1 MSQHQDELAG
11 RWALPA
17 PAVRSIVPVRPADV
31 LRELVTLLR
40 SYGLDHVYW
49 SACALCG
56 VLSLPHVT
64 VWLCD
69 GQFLTWRRD
78 STHIR
83 WPAADTEG
91 AAQQLVMLAKGRAGA
106 DFLG

>member
-1 MSQHQDELAG
+1 MSPSQDQTA
-11 RWALPA
+11 RHWALPGLA
-17 PAVRSIVPVRPADV
+17 GSPAIPARPADV

-49 SACALCG
+49 SACTLCG

-64 VWLCD
+64 VWLYD
-69 GQFLTWRRD
+69 GRFLTWRHG
-78 STHIR
+78 STAMR

-91 AAQQLVMLAKGRAGA
+91 AAKHLVALAGRTIT
-106 DFLG
+106 

>member
-1 MSQHQDELAG
+1 
-11 RWALPA
+11 
-17 PAVRSIVPVRPADV
+17 V

-69 GQFLTWRRD
+69 GRFLTWRHGN
-78 STHIR
+78 TAMR

-91 AAQQLVMLAKGRAGA
+91 AAKHLAVLAGRPIT
-106 DFLG
+106 